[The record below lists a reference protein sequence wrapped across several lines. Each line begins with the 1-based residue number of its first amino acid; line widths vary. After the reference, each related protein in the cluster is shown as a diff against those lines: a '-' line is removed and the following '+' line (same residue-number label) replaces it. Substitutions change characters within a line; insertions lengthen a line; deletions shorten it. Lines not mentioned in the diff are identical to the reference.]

1 MRFIKL
7 SATIFAVSLF
17 SMACNLSQTG
27 EVADTSAYPNEA
39 AVTEAVSNGS
49 DYFVRENL
57 DLQRV
62 GSLLESA
69 DNAEKFEDLLNSEDG
84 VNNLDLNGDG
94 YADYISVSEFQ
105 DRDDNERGLSLFS
118 RFGPDIIQEIAT
130 IIFERGGLDFS
141 DGRILL
147 TGNEQI
153 YGDDN
158 YYETNRLDR
167 SLGIVNWLF
176 SDRDDYY
183 NSPYYYENYP
193 DDYEVYQVVET
204 PVYRT
209 RIEQI
214 YPAPIFIQTANPAIT
229 QIKIKSP
236 NHGKSVSKIYSKLAK
251 PTKEQKE
258 FRKNNPNKPEFV
270 RIKNGGKKNDSF
282 KSDNHPKGNR
292 NDFEK
297 PRKGKNERHQL
308 REKPNKIVR
317 ENIKLSSPIKVEKHN
332 MKPNKVEKHDM
343 KPPKPQNN
351 GKQNGGGNGKGN
363 GGGGKGGGK
372 KN

>member
-7 SATIFAVSLF
+7 SATIFAISLF
-17 SMACNLSQTG
+17 LMACNSSQTD
-27 EVADTSAYPNEA
+27 EVADTSAYPNDA
-39 AVTEAVSNGS
+39 TVTEPVSNGS

-62 GSLLESA
+62 GSLLERA
-69 DNAEKFEDLLNSEDG
+69 DNAEEFEDLLNSEDG

-94 YADYISVSEFQ
+94 YADYISVSEFE

-130 IIFERGGLDFS
+130 IIFDRAGLDS
-141 DGRILL
+141 PGARILL

-183 NSPYYYENYP
+183 RSPYYYENYP
-193 DDYEVYQVVET
+193 DDYATYQVVET

-214 YPAPIFIQTANPAIT
+214 YPAPVFIQTANPTIT

-236 NHGKSVSKIYSKLAK
+236 YHGKSVSKIYSKLAK

-270 RIKNGGKKNDSF
+270 PVKNGRRKNDSV
-282 KSDNHPKGNR
+282 KSDNHPKGKS

-297 PRKGKNERHQL
+297 PRKGNNEKPQM

-317 ENIKLSSPIKVEKHN
+317 ENIKPPSQVKVEKHS
-332 MKPNKVEKHDM
+332 M

-363 GGGGKGGGK
+363 GGGKGGGK